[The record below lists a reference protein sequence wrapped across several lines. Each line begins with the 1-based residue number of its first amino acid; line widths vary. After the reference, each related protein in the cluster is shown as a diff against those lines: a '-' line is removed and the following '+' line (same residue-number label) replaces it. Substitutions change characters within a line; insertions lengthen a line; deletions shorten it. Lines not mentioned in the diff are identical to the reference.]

1 MVPYEYED
9 RDTGREALRRA
20 LALLTDL
27 DPRVREHGADEVGD
41 CLRRCAGDQDDTEVA
56 TARLVALTVA
66 ETDERVRESALNAC
80 AHAATTYVIPL
91 AVFQPLAPLLPN
103 LSAELTGYVLLILGL
118 THDPAAR
125 PIITPYL
132 NHPEAS
138 VRLEASD
145 ALTELSARRPT
156 IIHPDVSPTS

>member
-9 RDTGREALRRA
+9 RDAGRDALRRA
-20 LALLTDL
+20 LALLTDP
-27 DPRVREHGADEVGD
+27 DPRVREHGAAEVGD
-41 CLRRCAGDQDDTEVA
+41 CFRRCAGDQDDTEAAV
-56 TARLVALTVA
+56 ARLVTLTAA

-80 AHAATTYVIPL
+80 ADAATTYVLPL
-91 AVFQPLAPLLPN
+91 ALFQQLIPLLPN
-103 LSAELTGYVLLILGL
+103 LSAELTEYVLLILGL
-118 THDPAAR
+118 THAPAAR

-145 ALTELSARRPT
+145 ALTELAA
-156 IIHPDVSPTS
+156 

>member
-1 MVPYEYED
+1 MAE
-9 RDTGREALRRA
+9 
-20 LALLTDL
+20 
-27 DPRVREHGADEVGD
+27 
-41 CLRRCAGDQDDTEVA
+41 
-56 TARLVALTVA
+56 LVALTAA
-66 ETDERVRESALNAC
+66 EADERVRESALNAC
-80 AHAATTYVIPL
+80 ADAATAYMLPL
-91 AVFQPLAPLLPN
+91 ALFRPLTPLLPN

-145 ALTELSARRPT
+145 ALTELAGQGPK
-156 IIHPDVSPTS
+156 IV